1 NPNQWQAGTIP
12 PNTCNHV
19 IPLTARY
26 VQTQPSVTTGLANGR
41 ATFTLNYQ

>member
-1 NPNQWQAGTIP
+1 T
-12 PNTCNHV
+12 PNTSNHV